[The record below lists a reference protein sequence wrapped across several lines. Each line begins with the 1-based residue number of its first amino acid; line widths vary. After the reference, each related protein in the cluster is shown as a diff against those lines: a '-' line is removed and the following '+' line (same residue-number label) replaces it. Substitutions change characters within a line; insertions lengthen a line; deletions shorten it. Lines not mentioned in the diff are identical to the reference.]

1 MYSALI
7 FLNLIIGLGIP
18 LVAVLIFFIFVPGY
32 GIIENFL
39 RNISSLEKVATSIG
53 ISLALFLGLRGLVEA
68 SKMQGILPELT
79 VISILAV
86 VSLTTVL
93 IRK

>member
-32 GIIENFL
+32 SIIENFSP
-39 RNISSLEKVATSIG
+39 NISSLEKVATSIG

-68 SKMQGILPELT
+68 SGMLGILPELT
-79 VISILAV
+79 VISIIAV